1 MKYICLNVVK
11 WQWFVS
17 VPVCP
22 KSHQTYVK
30 RQSHRHDARPAHW
43 KSSNF
48 GQCVVVRWVCVTMRY
63 SCVERAGPTLC
74 IRRRSLCASGFLC
87 MHKTVRGARRTNVH
101 ARRTPATRGAHA
113 ERTQSTRWACKCPPN
128 SGSLYYNYKACKC
141 PPNSGSLY
149 YNYKACK
156 CPPNS
161 GSLYYNYNY
170 KACKCSPNSGS
181 LYYNY
186 KGFYTVVLMALVD
199 AYYKLIWAVIGGMG
213 SASDAQI
220 YNASELKECVE
231 DGSLGFPDPEPLPND
246 NREVPYFSSATMPLP
261 YDPTWWS
268 RTASGVWRGRSL
280 AVRWAHAACELHA
293 RFMRGPF
300 VQRVSASAHQ
310 RVSAC
315 TRWLFLKRA
324 LYMRYACALHT
335 SSALAT
341 RCACVVNS
349 LASSKFW
356 QKFDAQRRTG
366 HIFHFSM
373 RGPCVA
379 LVWLGLKFFQ
389 DSLVCPSTN
398 TTTYSEYIFN
408 SCIVFLLNFSLLLPA
423 LYRVHTTFLSQNSR
437 PFQGL
442 FKVLLFFSR
451 LNRIGKNTRFITKCV
466 SLKAYIYWLAY
477 YVMQ

>member
-1 MKYICLNVVK
+1 
-11 WQWFVS
+11 
-17 VPVCP
+17 
-22 KSHQTYVK
+22 
-30 RQSHRHDARPAHW
+30 
-43 KSSNF
+43 
-48 GQCVVVRWVCVTMRY
+48 
-63 SCVERAGPTLC
+63 
-74 IRRRSLCASGFLC
+74 
-87 MHKTVRGARRTNVH
+87 
-101 ARRTPATRGAHA
+101 
-113 ERTQSTRWACKCPPN
+113 
-128 SGSLYYNYKACKC
+128 
-141 PPNSGSLY
+141 
-149 YNYKACK
+149 
-156 CPPNS
+156 
-161 GSLYYNYNY
+161 
-170 KACKCSPNSGS
+170 
-181 LYYNY
+181 
-186 KGFYTVVLMALVD
+186 
-199 AYYKLIWAVIGGMG
+199 
-213 SASDAQI
+213 
-220 YNASELKECVE
+220 
-231 DGSLGFPDPEPLPND
+231 
-246 NREVPYFSSATMPLP
+246 MPLP

-280 AVRWAHAACELHA
+280 AVRWARAACTLHA
-293 RFMRGPF
+293 RAIR
-300 VQRVSASAHQ
+300 SARQQHAVHSL
-310 RVSAC
+310 
-315 TRWLFLKRA
+315 TFLKRA
-324 LYMRYACALHT
+324 LCMRYACALHT

-423 LYRVHTTFLSQNSR
+423 LYRVQTTFLSQNSR